1 MRRLITFLLLQVL
14 SISYGETKLRASAEM
29 NHIHSLEAR
38 HDTLNKAEKIS
49 IDHEDVELNAEIFQK
64 EEERILGG
72 YKFEDDA
79 YGMFSFDDTQDW
91 TDFAI
96 TPDACITT
104 DEGDFVVFTMYGAGN
119 NSCKKKSLGTYKT
132 DLGYFIKAYG
142 KDLYQTSAASGG
154 QYKVDQDAMTY
165 LFCTQYYYNNN
176 MVRIH
181 IMTAVLHK
189 RVTVKR

>member
-1 MRRLITFLLLQVL
+1 M
-14 SISYGETKLRASAEM
+14 A
-29 NHIHSLEAR
+29 
-38 HDTLNKAEKIS
+38 D
-49 IDHEDVELNAEIFQK
+49 
-64 EEERILGG
+64 
-72 YKFEDDA
+72 
-79 YGMFSFDDTQDW
+79 
-91 TDFAI
+91 
-96 TPDACITT
+96 CIINDS

-181 IMTAVLHK
+181 VMTVLH
-189 RVTVKR
+189 